1 VQAIAVLG
9 GLPWLMGFFVMEHL
23 ILAPKLFVAMAACIF
38 LVSRHLQ
45 TKNSVK
51 V

>member
-38 LVSRHLQ
+38 LVSHRFQ
-45 TKNSVK
+45 TNNK